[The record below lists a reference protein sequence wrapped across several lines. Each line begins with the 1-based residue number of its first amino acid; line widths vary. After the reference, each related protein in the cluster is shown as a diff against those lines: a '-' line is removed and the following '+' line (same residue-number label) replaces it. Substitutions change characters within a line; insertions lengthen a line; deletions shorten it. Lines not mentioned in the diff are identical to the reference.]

1 MKVSIEEAA
10 KLLQL
15 SPQTVRVG
23 LQQEKFSFGIAIKT
37 SNQYTYHI
45 SRAQLNNYLGIKEGQ
60 NCL

>member
-1 MKVSIEEAA
+1 MKVSINEAA
-10 KLLQL
+10 RLLQL

-23 LQQEKFSFGIAIKT
+23 LQQEKFSFGTAIKT

-45 SRAQLNNYLGIKEGQ
+45 SRVQLYNYLGIKEGQ